1 MIATTKIPVLTGIAS
16 LFDPLGYLTPTTVK
30 MRLFLQNL
38 WIQEKGWD
46 DQLEN
51 EDIETW
57 QKTITE
63 MRGLSTISVPGHIGD
78 ETPQLLCF
86 CDVSEKAY
94 PTAIYLKTLYDGKY
108 DVSLLFS
115 KSRIAPKQTM
125 SILRLKL
132 LALLIGISSLKFV
145 SKELKLENTK

>member
-1 MIATTKIPVLTGIAS
+1 MVDTKKVRQQHDSNNKNTSSNRNAS
-16 LFDPLGYLTPTTVK
+16 LFHPLGYLTPTTVK

-38 WIQEKGWD
+38 WIQQKGWD

-63 MRGLSTISVPGHIGD
+63 MRELSTISVPRHIGD

-86 CDVSEKAY
+86 CDVSEKEY
-94 PTAIYLKTLYDGKY
+94 LTAIYLKTLYDGKY

-115 KSRIAPKQTM
+115 KLRIAPKQKM

-132 LALLIGISSLKFV
+132 LALLTGISSLK
-145 SKELKLENTK
+145 

>member
-51 EDIETW
+51 GDIETW
-57 QKTITE
+57 QKK
-63 MRGLSTISVPGHIGD
+63 P
-78 ETPQLLCF
+78 
-86 CDVSEKAY
+86 
-94 PTAIYLKTLYDGKY
+94 
-108 DVSLLFS
+108 
-115 KSRIAPKQTM
+115 
-125 SILRLKL
+125 
-132 LALLIGISSLKFV
+132 
-145 SKELKLENTK
+145 